1 MKTATFP
8 PLRVEP
14 ALRRAAEDVLHE
26 GESLSSFVEAS
37 VRAQID
43 LRRTQTEFIARG
55 LATRERARREGSYVA
70 ADTVLESLET
80 RLKEARRSRR

>member
-26 GESLSSFVEAS
+26 GETLSAFVEAS

-43 LRRTQTEFIARG
+43 LRRTQVEFVARG
-55 LATRERARREGSYVA
+55 LAARERARREGSYVA
-70 ADTVLESLET
+70 AGSVLESLEE
-80 RLKEARRSRR
+80 RLKKARQSRR